1 MKTTLA
7 ALGLSAV
14 MASAAAAQET
24 QLQAITPEGERLE
37 AVEPQATH
45 ITATE
50 AEYNADNCVIDLFQD
65 VIDSLADLKEEVDA
79 DGISV
84 TGMVLTYTQDQL
96 DGFVA
101 DCEQQTGTQAVI
113 TPGLMHYSDGFTTIE
128 IEP

>member
-24 QLQAITPEGERLE
+24 QLQAITPEGQKLE
-37 AVEPQATH
+37 AIEPQTTH

-50 AEYNADNCVIDLFQD
+50 AEYNADDCVLDLFFD
-65 VIDSLADLKEEVDA
+65 VIDSLADLKETVEA
-79 DGISV
+79 DGMQV

-101 DCEQQTGTQAVI
+101 DCEQQTGTKAVMAS
-113 TPGLMHYSDGFTTIE
+113 GLQTLSDGFTTIE